1 LLFKDPTV
9 YLGYQST
16 ADDRDVGFVG
26 AYGDTNS
33 ADYLMG
39 MVYETA
45 DTAGGKGGVFKV
57 FHGRA
62 SVAEPADTYA
72 VPDGD
77 LSTVDLGTLRGG
89 SALGADNTAGTT
101 LTIVGGASTGSAT
114 GGAIEFKTGGAG
126 GGASAENA
134 QTLAMTLENTQ
145 QVTIDS
151 GNLEITKTTGKT
163 VTEDT
168 NASTFT
174 ANEKSF
180 QVTVTTANAVADDA
194 HSADYI
200 VSSTSVN
207 ATSVILATCQDKNI
221 EVYAHTINAGA
232 DTFKFTFVNRTGGAL
247 GAGSTL
253 VVNFVIL

>member
-1 LLFKDPTV
+1 
-9 YLGYQST
+9 
-16 ADDRDVGFVG
+16 
-26 AYGDTNS
+26 
-33 ADYLMG
+33 
-39 MVYETA
+39 
-45 DTAGGKGGVFKV
+45 
-57 FHGRA
+57 
-62 SVAEPADTYA
+62 
-72 VPDGD
+72 
-77 LSTVDLGTLRGG
+77 
-89 SALGADNTAGTT
+89 
-101 LTIVGGASTGSAT
+101 
-114 GGAIEFKTGGAG
+114 
-126 GGASAENA
+126 
-134 QTLAMTLENTQ
+134 MTLENTQ